1 MIRRRFQT
9 VTTRGPRVQGIRLEE
24 SGGLHRDQGT
34 LPGTLL
40 AGLFGGLFA
49 VFALLFAPLS
59 LADTNA
65 IDQELRSLQE
75 VRVLLSD
82 DLAQFEK
89 TLEILLPPGGTPAES
104 SNPAV
109 KNLAA
114 ESMRIRERLIRITER
129 EVTLVQRRIALSKQN
144 SEELESR
151 PLRGPD
157 TSLSEY
163 DTAEDVSRLLILLNQ
178 YYADLQESLRS
189 MPTAEELARRDAA
202 RQDAASLAKIP
213 FSADKVRLNGA
224 EGITALARISQR
236 LSDNDIP
243 ESRRDISPICGIKTR
258 LFGSLIAS
266 ENRSLRP
273 VGKNQYIAR
282 VRLQP
287 GDTTLRV
294 KNHTWQLRL
303 PETMDAGD
311 FLITLFLPRSDV
323 PELHIFAVEDMLAE
337 ESPYIPAWLPDELN
351 LKPNAG

>member
-1 MIRRRFQT
+1 M
-9 VTTRGPRVQGIRLEE
+9 QGIR
-24 SGGLHRDQGT
+24 SGQIGGLHRKQRTLART
-34 LPGTLL
+34 LPGCLL
-40 AGLFGGLFA
+40 AIFA
-49 VFALLFAPLS
+49 MMLAPLS
-59 LADTNA
+59 LGNTTA

-89 TLEILLPPGGTPAES
+89 TLKILLPPGGSPADS

-129 EVTLVQRRIALSKQN
+129 EVTLVQRRIALSTPEG
-144 SEELESR
+144 EEMESR
-151 PLRGPD
+151 PLRAPD
-157 TSLSEY
+157 TSLNE
-163 DTAEDVSRLLILLNQ
+163 DNTAEDVSRLLILLNQ

-189 MPTAEELARRDAA
+189 MPTAEEIARRDAA

-236 LSDNDIP
+236 LSDNSIP
-243 ESRRDISPICGIKTR
+243 ESRRDIAPICAIKTR
-258 LFGSLIAS
+258 LVGSLIAS
-266 ENRSLRP
+266 ENRSLKA

-287 GDTTLRV
+287 GDTSLRV
-294 KNHTWQLRL
+294 KSHKWQLRL
-303 PETMDAGD
+303 PETMESGD
-311 FLITLFLPRSDV
+311 FLITLFLPKAGV
-323 PELHIFAVEDMLAE
+323 PELHILAAEDMLAE
-337 ESPYIPAWLPDELN
+337 ESPYIPGWLPDELN
-351 LKPNAG
+351 LPPRAG